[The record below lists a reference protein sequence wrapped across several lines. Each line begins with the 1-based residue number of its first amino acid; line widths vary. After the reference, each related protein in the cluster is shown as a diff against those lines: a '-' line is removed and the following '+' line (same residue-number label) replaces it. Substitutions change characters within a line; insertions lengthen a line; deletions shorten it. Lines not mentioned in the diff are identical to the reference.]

1 MNWTIKHK
9 MIAIGTVAALSL
21 AAQAGLSWYF
31 GQSIAGKVAEAENA
45 AQQLEYVNDMKAA
58 NLEMV
63 LMAMD
68 WIIDKAEGQIQP
80 ERVEIIANNAR
91 ILRET
96 GGVLLSEVGEN
107 DKATVQSILEKIDP
121 LAKGIQVDLKALI
134 ESNASQEEF
143 SKIDD
148 VIDEFGEGMTDALS
162 AFAATLKERFK
173 LAVEE
178 EHNELTLSGVVS
190 LVAFVACQI
199 VLAIMLLSVGRGIV
213 NAVGG
218 MTTAM
223 RLLADGDKTVDI
235 PSTDAKDEIGDM
247 AQAVL
252 VFKSNMIRN
261 DELAEEREKNKPNG
275 RNVRR

>member
-1 MNWTIKHK
+1 M
-9 MIAIGTVAALSL
+9 
-21 AAQAGLSWYF
+21 
-31 GQSIAGKVAEAENA
+31 
-45 AQQLEYVNDMKAA
+45 
-58 NLEMV
+58 
-63 LMAMD
+63 
-68 WIIDKAEGQIQP
+68 
-80 ERVEIIANNAR
+80 
-91 ILRET
+91 
-96 GGVLLSEVGEN
+96 
-107 DKATVQSILEKIDP
+107 
-121 LAKGIQVDLKALI
+121 
-134 ESNASQEEF
+134 
-143 SKIDD
+143 
-148 VIDEFGEGMTDALS
+148 
-162 AFAATLKERFK
+162 
-173 LAVEE
+173 
-178 EHNELTLSGVVS
+178 
-190 LVAFVACQI
+190 VAFVACQI